1 MTQATKQTAPRALWS
16 TTKMAW
22 RMDKT
27 CVLLLG
33 AVALVGG
40 VRPYIGI
47 LLSAW
52 VVDALAAGEP
62 FARIATVALLCV
74 GATFVLSALIG
85 VLDAKKNVRIER
97 AVRRYEML
105 TAEKTLTMD
114 YELLDSPQVNAIK
127 SRMLDDRNWGAGFYS
142 VYGQWESGMGVFV
155 HLAAS
160 IGIAVPLLVAFPA
173 GLWALPA
180 LLGVAVGASLLN
192 ARFGVG
198 KELRLMNE
206 VGSAQHSYANHFVF
220 TTTADTRRGKDVRLY
235 GAQKLIRERIEGE
248 WPRYLQWMR
257 RFSRAGMAE
266 GACGGVPEGLLQGGA
281 YLCAVLGALS
291 GALSAGAVL
300 RFGAA
305 LYSLA
310 QDCVR
315 LANLLSEMTATARR
329 QESTYD
335 YLNVPNALYRGTL
348 AVEKRFDNEFEI
360 AFHNVSFRYPG
371 AQDYA
376 LKNLNLTLRVG
387 ERMAV
392 VGRNGSGKTTMIKL
406 LCRLYDPT
414 EGVITLNGIDIRKYR
429 YEEYQALFAVVFQDF
444 RLFSFPLGQNVGA
457 RVEYDRAA
465 AENALVRAGFGER
478 LSTMPRGLD
487 TPLYSNYDA
496 SGVEI
501 SGGEAQKIALAR
513 ALYKAEAGDPPAPFI
528 VLDEPTAALD
538 PIAEAD
544 VYARFNGI
552 VAGKTAV
559 YISHRLSSCRF
570 CDDICVFDGGHLVQ
584 RGSHE
589 ALLKE
594 ENGVYAALWQAQAQ
608 YYAEERG

>member
-1 MTQATKQTAPRALWS
+1 
-16 TTKMAW
+16 MAW

-27 CVLLLG
+27 CVLILG
-33 AVALVGG
+33 AAALAGG

-74 GATFVLSALIG
+74 GATFVLSALMG

-266 GACGGVPEGLLQGGA
+266 GACGGVPEGILQGAGRA
-281 YLCAVLGALS
+281 IWRAERRSRAALWRGAL
-291 GALSAGAVL
+291 
-300 RFGAA
+300 
-305 LYSLA
+305 
-310 QDCVR
+310 Q
-315 LANLLSEMTATARR
+315 
-329 QESTYD
+329 
-335 YLNVPNALYRGTL
+335 
-348 AVEKRFDNEFEI
+348 
-360 AFHNVSFRYPG
+360 PG
-371 AQDYA
+371 AG
-376 LKNLNLTLRVG
+376 LRAPG
-387 ERMAV
+387 KPFERDD
-392 VGRNGSGKTTMIKL
+392 RH
-406 LCRLYDPT
+406 
-414 EGVITLNGIDIRKYR
+414 
-429 YEEYQALFAVVFQDF
+429 
-444 RLFSFPLGQNVGA
+444 
-457 RVEYDRAA
+457 RAA
-465 AENALVRAGFGER
+465 AGKHLR
-478 LSTMPRGLD
+478 LSKR
-487 TPLYSNYDA
+487 A
-496 SGVEI
+496 E
-501 SGGEAQKIALAR
+501 R
-513 ALYKAEAGDPPAPFI
+513 ALSRHASRGKA
-528 VLDEPTAALD
+528 L
-538 PIAEAD
+538 
-544 VYARFNGI
+544 R
-552 VAGKTAV
+552 
-559 YISHRLSSCRF
+559 
-570 CDDICVFDGGHLVQ
+570 Q
-584 RGSHE
+584 
-589 ALLKE
+589 
-594 ENGVYAALWQAQAQ
+594 
-608 YYAEERG
+608 